1 MKEREEI
8 MKQNNTI
15 TTPGAV
21 IVKQLK
27 RKNMTEVELAAQMG
41 VSKNHVQKL
50 IAGEVRLTDATAD
63 KLAKTLDLP
72 TEFWLNLE
80 EVYRAKLEEE

>member
-1 MKEREEI
+1 MKKNE
-8 MKQNNTI
+8 NI

-21 IVKQLK
+21 VVKQMKLK
-27 RKNMTEVELAAQMG
+27 KMTETELAAEMG

-50 IAGEVRLTDATAD
+50 IAGEVRLTDATAA
-63 KLAKTLDLP
+63 KLEKALDLLK
-72 TEFWLNLE
+72 EFWTNLE

>member
-1 MKEREEI
+1 

-21 IVKQLK
+21 VVKQMKLK
-27 RKNMTEVELAAQMG
+27 KMTETELAAQMG

-50 IAGEVRLTDATAD
+50 IAGEVRLTDATAS
-63 KLAKTLDLP
+63 KLEKVLDLP
-72 TEFWLNLE
+72 KEFWTNLE
-80 EVYRAKLEEE
+80 EVYRAKMGEE

>member
-1 MKEREEI
+1 M

-21 IVKQLK
+21 VVKQMKLK
-27 RKNMTEVELAAQMG
+27 KMTEMELAAQMG
-41 VSKNHVQKL
+41 VSKNQIQKL
-50 IAGEVRLTDATAD
+50 IAGEVRLTDATAV
-63 KLAKTLDLP
+63 KLEKVLDLP
-72 TEFWLNLE
+72 KEFWTNLE

>member
-1 MKEREEI
+1 MKKNE
-8 MKQNNTI
+8 NI

-21 IVKQLK
+21 VVKQMKLK
-27 RKNMTEVELAAQMG
+27 KMTEAELASQMG

-50 IAGEVRLTDATAD
+50 IDGDVHLTDATAA
-63 KLAKTLDLP
+63 KLEKALDLP
-72 TEFWLNLE
+72 KEFWMNLE

>member
-1 MKEREEI
+1 MKKNE
-8 MKQNNTI
+8 NI

-21 IVKQLK
+21 VVKQMKLK
-27 RKNMTEVELAAQMG
+27 KMTETELAAEMG

-50 IAGEVRLTDATAD
+50 IAGEVRLTDATAG
-63 KLAKTLDLP
+63 KLEKALDLP
-72 TEFWLNLE
+72 KEFWTNLE

>member
-1 MKEREEI
+1 MKKNE
-8 MKQNNTI
+8 NI

-21 IVKQLK
+21 VVKQMKLK
-27 RKNMTEVELAAQMG
+27 KMTETELAAEMG

-50 IAGEVRLTDATAD
+50 IAGEIRLTDATAS
-63 KLAKTLDLP
+63 KLEKALDLP
-72 TEFWLNLE
+72 KEFWTNLE